1 MGGGMSPQE
10 VLKTL
15 QKNEYASGEQFIPRE
30 GPYGDSTCPV
40 RSFDMNMLKSNNPIE
55 DSHAQAIIRVGSKV
69 SAHLSKGKCDL
80 K

>member
-1 MGGGMSPQE
+1 MSPQE

-30 GPYGDSTCPV
+30 GPYSDSTCPV

-69 SAHLSKGKCDL
+69 KAHLSIGKCDL
-80 K
+80 KQM